1 MHGSQGASLPVH
13 DEWPLSEE
21 TPLLARFYMLDSL
34 YTYAGIEKSE
44 AALPPPASEEKYP
57 YSADEIAIAFI
68 AADKKVQQYLR
79 PYLTFVHLRVGKLFH
94 PYLIAE
100 VMNNPGEW
108 KKLQSALTLLLRK
121 RAHWMADKDVRWAW
135 WSQSLSPVSA
145 DGRTNPVY
153 FTALRQIKPD
163 IALENMLQEWA
174 EKETDIRNLLFEI
187 ISIHPRKSDLPFF
200 RLAAP
205 LLKGKRKK
213 MAALI
218 LRFLEGDP
226 PDIDET
232 IDIIKAESNPTE
244 VINLFLILCF
254 QSGDSSRGNQLL
266 SHLYSTGAEIYQLD
280 TLSEYLYSVQNK
292 GNLYLYN
299 EPLES
304 PCKPGVR
311 HLIYNLLVH
320 RSFLFSSA
328 IAEELIE
335 YLVSREKDKNTR
347 EKVILNLACSI
358 PLSQLTALAQ
368 LVEYES
374 DYARLGKKLFK
385 LPLEQA
391 LIYIRTFRQLTEGVF
406 LNDE

>member
-1 MHGSQGASLPVH
+1 M
-13 DEWPLSEE
+13 
-21 TPLLARFYMLDSL
+21 
-34 YTYAGIEKSE
+34 
-44 AALPPPASEEKYP
+44 
-57 YSADEIAIAFI
+57 
-68 AADKKVQQYLR
+68 
-79 PYLTFVHLRVGKLFH
+79 HLRSGKLFH
-94 PYLIAE
+94 PYLI
-100 VMNNPGEW
+100 VNIFNNRAEW
-108 KKLQSALTLLLRK
+108 KAHLPALTLLLRK
-121 RAHWMADKDVRWAW
+121 RAHWLAAKDPKWDW
-135 WSQSLSPVSA
+135 WLQSLSPLTTE
-145 DGRTNPVY
+145 GRINGVY
-153 FTALRQIKPD
+153 FTALRTIKPD
-163 IALENMLQEWA
+163 IALDTVLHGWDGLVSSVR
-174 EKETDIRNLLFEI
+174 KEVFDTMSLV
-187 ISIHPRKSDLPFF
+187 PRKSDLPFF
-200 RLAAP
+200 KLAAAQ
-205 LLKGKRKK
+205 LKGKRKK

-374 DYARLGKKLFK
+374 AYARLGKKLFK